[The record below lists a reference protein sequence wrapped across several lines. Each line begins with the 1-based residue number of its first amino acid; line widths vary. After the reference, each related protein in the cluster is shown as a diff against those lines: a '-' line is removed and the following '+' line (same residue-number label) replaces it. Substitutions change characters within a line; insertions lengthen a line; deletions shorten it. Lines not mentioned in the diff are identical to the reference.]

1 MDVNIPR
8 DLDATA
14 TEKLLADEK
23 AQAQELH
30 YANISVFDVENPSQ
44 LHQILTSLPLFPFMK
59 ITVTPLCHHP
69 SSIGS
74 EDG

>member
-1 MDVNIPR
+1 
-8 DLDATA
+8 L
-14 TEKLLADEK
+14 
-23 AQAQELH
+23 
-30 YANISVFDVENPSQ
+30 Q
-44 LHQILTSLPLFPFMK
+44 LRQILTSLPLFPFMK

>member
-1 MDVNIPR
+1 LWRIVG
-8 DLDATA
+8 
-14 TEKLLADEK
+14 
-23 AQAQELH
+23 H
-30 YANISVFDVENPSQ
+30 YANISVFDVENPLQ

-69 SSIGS
+69 SSIRS